1 MNLRSVYFS
10 RIVLNIGDN
19 NNIKPFYTR
28 RVQAMAENT
37 AQYGWDGSM
46 GISLYDK
53 IRQDMK
59 AAMRKKDTAVRD
71 TMRLIMG
78 AFPEITVPITLESG
92 KKSTRAKTPEEI
104 TDEDIHNIIR
114 KFVKSEKTVLEIKKE
129 TSSDYLELLESYLP
143 KMATTEQIEA
153 WIKSNVDFSA
163 IKSPMQAMG
172 GVMKHF
178 GKLADG
184 NQVKAVLQG
193 MTVEK

>member
-1 MNLRSVYFS
+1 MTE
-10 RIVLNIGDN
+10 
-19 NNIKPFYTR
+19 K
-28 RVQAMAENT
+28 T
-37 AQYGWDGSM
+37 AQYGWDASM

-59 AAMRKKDTAVRD
+59 TSMINKDTQVRD

-114 KFVKSEKTVLEIKKE
+114 KFVKSEKTVLELKKE
-129 TSSDYLELLESYLP
+129 TSSDYLALLESYLP
-143 KMATTEQIEA
+143 KMATTEEIQT

-172 GVMKHF
+172 SVMKHF

-184 NQVKAVLQG
+184 NQVKAILQG
-193 MTVEK
+193 MTAKK

>member
-1 MNLRSVYFS
+1 M
-10 RIVLNIGDN
+10 
-19 NNIKPFYTR
+19 
-28 RVQAMAENT
+28 QAMAEKT

-59 AAMRKKDTAVRD
+59 TSMINKDTQVRD
-71 TMRLIMG
+71 TMRLVMG

-114 KFVKSEKTVLEIKKE
+114 KFVKSEKTVLELKKE
-129 TSSDYLELLESYLP
+129 TSSDYLKLLESYLP
-143 KMATTEQIEA
+143 KMATTEEIED

-172 GVMKHF
+172 SVMKHF

-184 NQVKAVLQG
+184 NHVKAILQG
-193 MTVEK
+193 MTVKKQSL

>member
-1 MNLRSVYFS
+1 
-10 RIVLNIGDN
+10 
-19 NNIKPFYTR
+19 
-28 RVQAMAENT
+28 
-37 AQYGWDGSM
+37 
-46 GISLYDK
+46 
-53 IRQDMK
+53 MK
-59 AAMRKKDTAVRD
+59 AAMR
-71 TMRLIMG
+71 
-78 AFPEITVPITLESG
+78 
-92 KKSTRAKTPEEI
+92 
-104 TDEDIHNIIR
+104 
-114 KFVKSEKTVLEIKKE
+114 KKE

-172 GVMKHF
+172 AVMKHF

>member
-1 MNLRSVYFS
+1 
-10 RIVLNIGDN
+10 
-19 NNIKPFYTR
+19 
-28 RVQAMAENT
+28 MAENT
-37 AQYGWDGSM
+37 TQYGWDASM

-59 AAMRKKDTAVRD
+59 TSMLKKDTAVRD

-92 KKSTRAKTPEEI
+92 KKSTRAKTAEEI

-114 KFVKSEKTVLEIKKE
+114 KFVKSEKTVLELKKE

-143 KMATTEQIEA
+143 KMATTEEIEA
-153 WIKSNVDFSA
+153 WIKDNVDFSA

-172 GVMKHF
+172 AVMKHF

-184 NQVKAVLQG
+184 NQVKGILSG
-193 MTVEK
+193 MSAEK

>member
-1 MNLRSVYFS
+1 
-10 RIVLNIGDN
+10 
-19 NNIKPFYTR
+19 
-28 RVQAMAENT
+28 MAEKT
-37 AQYGWDGSM
+37 AQYGWDASM

-59 AAMRKKDTAVRD
+59 TSMINKDTQVRD

-114 KFVKSEKTVLEIKKE
+114 KFVKSEKTVLELKKE
-129 TSSDYLELLESYLP
+129 TSSDYLVLLESYLP
-143 KMATTEQIEA
+143 KMATTEEIEA

-172 GVMKHF
+172 TVMKHF

-184 NQVKAVLQG
+184 NQVKAILQG
-193 MTVEK
+193 MTVKK